1 MISDIIYARKSK
13 QTGKF
18 YFVIEKSLLAGCYE
32 VRIPV
37 VNQIP
42 CEISK
47 VIFNPP
53 ATIVIWSDKTKT
65 VVKCG
70 EKEPFDPEKG
80 LAMAICKKVFN
91 NRGNYYNIFKKWLP
105 CQNESIPYNN
115 LKENGIFPFEDFIT
129 TLAKVFSEQSSQKGG
144 ADK

>member
-1 MISDIIYARKSK
+1 MISDIIYTRKSK
-13 QTGKF
+13 QTDKF
-18 YFVIEKSLLAGCYE
+18 YFVTERPLSAGCYE

-37 VNQIP
+37 VYPIP

-65 VVKCG
+65 VVKCD
-70 EKEPFDPEKG
+70 EKESFDPEKG

-91 NRGNYYNIFKKWLP
+91 NQGNYYNIFKKWLP
-105 CQNESIPYNN
+105 CPDEDIPDGNH
-115 LKENGIFPFEDFIT
+115 KEDRPFPFEEFYNFI
-129 TLAKVFSEQSSQKGG
+129 SQIRTKIT
-144 ADK
+144 